1 MGKKLALSFFYNVC
15 IFICLIMAYT
25 GFVNKRYDF
34 ILAAV
39 FGGAVFIVLKIKQL
53 KDIRN
58 TLKP

>member
-15 IFICLIMAYT
+15 IFICFVIIYS
-25 GFVNKRYDF
+25 GFTAKRYDF
-34 ILAAV
+34 ILAGV
-39 FGGAVFIVLKIKQL
+39 FGGAIFIVLKIKQL

>member
-1 MGKKLALSFFYNVC
+1 MGKKLALSFFYNLC
-15 IFICLIMAYT
+15 IFICMVMAYE
-25 GFVNKRYDF
+25 GIIAKRYDF

-39 FGGAVFIVLKIKQL
+39 FGGAIFIVLKIRQL

>member
-1 MGKKLALSFFYNVC
+1 
-15 IFICLIMAYT
+15 MAYT

-53 KDIRN
+53 KEIRN
-58 TLKP
+58 TLNKP